1 MSADIFTVIVPTHK
15 RPQLLHRALQ
25 SLIAQSY
32 QAFQVI
38 VVDDAASHIAPYED
52 LQALQGRGT
61 YIIRGGNSGPAE
73 SRNLALKLVSTPY
86 IVFLDDD
93 DAFEPD
99 HLQTL
104 SEIIGKTSPEIVFCD
119 FKVRN
124 EDRTTAQPTHIS
136 TDSITL
142 AAVTRES
149 LFISNKIP
157 NSCLAFR
164 SDVVA
169 TIRFDTEMR
178 IYEDWDFLLQCLM
191 HRPLTH
197 LPCDSVVI
205 HKSNATAPENLRRGN
220 TRDDL
225 IVEVMLQM
233 YKKHLAPDDT
243 TRIGRQALMASAGI
257 SVQLLDC

>member
-1 MSADIFTVIVPTHK
+1 MSANLFTVIVPTHK

-25 SLIAQSY
+25 SLVAQSCP
-32 QAFQVI
+32 AFQAI

-52 LQALQGRGT
+52 LQALQGRCT
-61 YIIRGGNSGPAE
+61 FIIRGGNSGPAE
-73 SRNLALKLVSTPY
+73 SRNLALKLVTTPY
-86 IVFLDDD
+86 VIFLDDD
-93 DAFEPD
+93 DTLEPD
-99 HLQTL
+99 HLQVL
-104 SEIIGKTSPEIVFCD
+104 SAHIGLSAPEIVFCD

-124 EDRTTAQPTHIS
+124 EDRTAEQPSHIS
-136 TDSITL
+136 TESITL
-142 AAVTRES
+142 KGVTRES

-169 TIRFDTEMR
+169 GIRFDTEMR
-178 IYEDWDFLLQCLM
+178 IYEDWDFLLQCLAR
-191 HRPLTH
+191 HPLSY
-197 LPCDSVVI
+197 LPSDSVVI
-205 HKSNATAPENLRRGN
+205 HKSSATAPENLRRGN

-233 YKKHLAPDDT
+233 YEKHLAPDDT